1 MTRENWG
8 KRLEILRHL
17 ARGETRGGGAP
28 SVREVGAAV
37 GLSSKQ
43 TAHKHLKRLEEHGY
57 VERGEG
63 WARALRLTRKGWEV
77 VGVAPLL
84 GRTAAGHGLE
94 AVPNEGEFYSLGA
107 ELMASRSG
115 RGRYLLRVV
124 GESMLEAHIAD
135 GDIVVV
141 EEDESPPD
149 GEVVVALLRGGEE
162 VTIKRLYREGDLV
175 RLKSQSEGYEDALVP
190 ADEVRVQGRVVQVVH
205 PPRRP

>member
-1 MTRENWG
+1 M
-8 KRLEILRHL
+8 
-17 ARGETRGGGAP
+17 
-28 SVREVGAAV
+28 REVGAAV

-43 TAHKHLKRLEEHGY
+43 TVHKHLKKLEEHGY

-63 WARALRLTRKGWEV
+63 WAKALRLTRKGWEA
-77 VGVAPLL
+77 VGAAPLL
-84 GRTAAGHGLE
+84 GYTAAGHGLE
-94 AVPNEGEFYSLGA
+94 AVPNEGEFYSLAA

-115 RGRYLLRVV
+115 KGRYLLRVV
-124 GESMLEAHIAD
+124 GESMIEAHIAD

-141 EEDESPPD
+141 EEDEAPAD

-175 RLKSQSEGYEDALVP
+175 RLRSQSEGYEDALVP
-190 ADEVRVQGRVVQVVH
+190 ADEVMVQGRVVQVVH